1 MQTIIRTSFLALSS
15 LFFLSITSCKKDS
28 KTTTPYA
35 CATCIKTPE
44 ANAAHDASSKGIYK
58 GVVIGST
65 GVIKFNIANN
75 SNDIS
80 AVLIIDGVTVNLTS
94 SVAWQN
100 GQPYVAP
107 FTGTLNG
114 SPVSI
119 TFSVGLS
126 GATPTVTSSTIPGH
140 PNAVFNIVKE
150 PSSALIECFEGNYS
164 TTRPESGTFNVIMA
178 RSLGLFSGIAREN
191 GVTSDPDDVDGTV
204 NAQGQLF
211 DSNGRNVATINGDE
225 MTGSFTDSNGRRVT
239 LSGRRTL

>member
-1 MQTIIRTSFLALSS
+1 MQTVIRTSILMASVVLLLANVG
-15 LFFLSITSCKKDS
+15 CKKDS
-28 KTTTPYA
+28 KTNDPYS
-35 CATCIKTPE
+35 CTTCIKTPE

-94 SVAWQN
+94 SVSWQS

-126 GATPTVTSSTIPGH
+126 GGTPTVTSATIPGH

-150 PSSALIECFEGNYS
+150 PSSALIECFEGTYN
-164 TTRPESGTFNVIMA
+164 TTRPESGTFNLIVA

-191 GVTSDPDDVDGTV
+191 GTNDLDDIDGTV
-204 NAQGQLF
+204 NAQGQAF
-211 DSNGRNVATINGDE
+211 DSNGRNIANINGDE
-225 MTGSFTDSNGRRVT
+225 LSGSFTDSNGNRVT
-239 LSGRRTL
+239 VTGRRTL